1 LRLEACGSKQSV
13 PNYFGPACERPV
25 AQRSILNYSF
35 CLLLRL

>member
-1 LRLEACGSKQSV
+1 LRALSSHQPLSASTNRKPLPV
-13 PNYFGPACERPV
+13 V